1 MSSIVSSLSDLVK
14 SMVEVVWSLF
24 TTAGQLVEKTIQFV
38 LHLFT
43 SAINLVIEFGKGLV
57 DLFGGIVSFLLGK
70 SRHLPLP
77 EPAYNTDN
85 SNRNGVGNLAI
96 LAVLG
101 LAFFG
106 FLQYQRRQGNTVQ
119 VGNKKLN

>member
-1 MSSIVSSLSDLVK
+1 MSAIVSSLSDLVK

-43 SAINLVIEFGKGLV
+43 SAINLIVEFGKGLV

-70 SRHLPLP
+70 SLTSFYRLLS
-77 EPAYNTDN
+77 TDF
-85 SNRNGVGNLAI
+85 AAPTI
-96 LAVLG
+96 LT
-101 LAFFG
+101 FM
-106 FLQYQRRQGNTVQ
+106 
-119 VGNKKLN
+119 

>member
-43 SAINLVIEFGKGLV
+43 SAINLVVEFGKGLV

-70 SRHLPLP
+70 LPHITSSRR
-77 EPAYNTDN
+77 E
-85 SNRNGVGNLAI
+85 SNLNIGNLAI

>member
-1 MSSIVSSLSDLVK
+1 
-14 SMVEVVWSLF
+14 MVEVVWSLF
-24 TTAGQLVEKTIQFV
+24 TTAGELVQKTIQFV

-43 SAINLVIEFGKGLV
+43 GAINLVVDFGKGIV

-70 SRHLPLP
+70 LTLLTRLSK
-77 EPAYNTDN
+77 NDVTD
-85 SNRNGVGNLAI
+85 SFTGNVAV

>member
-14 SMVEVVWSLF
+14 SLVEVVWSLF
-24 TTAGQLVEKTIQFV
+24 TTAGELVQKTIQFV

-43 SAINLVIEFGKGLV
+43 GAINLVVEFGKGIV
-57 DLFGGIVSFLLGK
+57 DLFGGIVSFLLGM
-70 SRHLPLP
+70 STHTAQPR
-77 EPAYNTDN
+77 EDEAA
-85 SNRNGVGNLAI
+85 NRFTGNIAV